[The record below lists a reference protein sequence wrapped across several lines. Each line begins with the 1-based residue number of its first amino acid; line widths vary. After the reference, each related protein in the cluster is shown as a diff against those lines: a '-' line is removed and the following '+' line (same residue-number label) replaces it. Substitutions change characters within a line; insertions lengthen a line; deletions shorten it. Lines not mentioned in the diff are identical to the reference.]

1 MRWAAPVT
9 RHRLPYDAAIFA
21 SEGSLSFRASRESLL
36 FAASSAT
43 RDIHR
48 DYGQQRRSICAR
60 MDDGLSRGL

>member
-21 SEGSLSFRASRESLL
+21 FEGSVSSRESREGLL
-36 FAASSAT
+36 FVASSAT

-48 DYGQQRRSICAR
+48 GYGQQRRSICAR